1 MNKYIYTWV
10 SFHGITDILLPINIW
25 CPIYTLSLLSYFLP
39 INILN
44 FITILTS
51 TLHFSNDLYFLNSD
65 DILLCLLILLY
76 FGEYKFS
83 QYMILSYMSIIHVPI
98 HLIKLHYDYYTIS
111 LLLYTYMIFYN
122 IDILQDN
129 LKKIIESGGRLPNNK
144 YHKLLLGVIN
154 AHTICNYF
162 LITDKQYSSV

>member
-1 MNKYIYTWV
+1 
-10 SFHGITDILLPINIW
+10 
-25 CPIYTLSLLSYFLP
+25 
-39 INILN
+39 
-44 FITILTS
+44 
-51 TLHFSNDLYFLNSD
+51 
-65 DILLCLLILLY
+65 
-76 FGEYKFS
+76 
-83 QYMILSYMSIIHVPI
+83 MSIIHVPI
-98 HLIKLHYDYYTIS
+98 HLIKLYYDYYTIS
-111 LLLYTYMIFYN
+111 LLLFTYMIFYN